1 MNIKVKKIRGDALI
15 PVRASDGAVGYDVY
29 ASRVL
34 DKSTKEVI
42 RELPVEIS
50 PGNSVLIGI
59 GVQMA
64 VPWPIQCEVRPRS
77 GLASKYDIEL
87 SNSPGTIDPDF
98 RGEAGVLL
106 RNRGEKP
113 FTIEKNMR
121 IAQLVFSKAEIPILE
136 ETLDLP
142 LTRRGSLGFGGTGL
156 FGGGLGTTDY
166 EESIRQMDEYY
177 MSVVLM
183 AAGRSRCVRGI
194 KKING
199 QYPRDA
205 RGKLIGQTRKFG
217 CLIVK
222 DDTIIAQ
229 GFNDY
234 RPGSPRCEEV
244 GCLRDELDIP
254 SGTRLEKCR
263 AIHAEEWA
271 VTNAARLGHAT
282 KGATL
287 YNNAEPCELC
297 ATLITNAGIE
307 AVVIPFGVYP
317 TNGTEILREAAINI
331 RYVKL

>member
-1 MNIKVKKIRGDALI
+1 MNIKVKKIRRDALI

-42 RELPVEIS
+42 QELPVEIS

-121 IAQLVFSKAEIPILE
+121 IAQLVFSKVEIPILE

-156 FGGGLGTTDY
+156 FGGGLGITDY

-177 MSVVLM
+177 MSVALM
-183 AAGRSRCVRGI
+183 AAGRSRCVRGM
-194 KKING
+194 KKIND

-205 RGKLIGQTRKFG
+205 KGKLIGQTRKFG
-217 CLIVK
+217 SLIVK

-234 RPGSPRCEEV
+234 RPGSPRCEET
-244 GCLRDELDIP
+244 GCLRDELNIP

-307 AVVIPFGVYP
+307 TIVIPLGVYP